1 MMRSLAIRLL
11 GPIQI
16 SLHGEPL
23 SELRSNKA
31 LALLAYLAVESD
43 RAHRREKLAGM
54 LWPDYTESS
63 ARANLRRALADLR
76 QAIGDDAA
84 RPPYLN
90 ATRQTIQFNPTSD
103 AWVDVTAFTGLVT
116 RTFHEQ
122 TVDQLE
128 EAVALYRGPFLE
140 HFSVPDSAGFEEWVL
155 LTRERLQ
162 RRTLETLLRLA
173 SDYEEQGEY
182 KRALRHARR
191 MVELDPWQERAQ
203 RAVMRLLALNGQRVA
218 ALAHYESYRQ
228 ELAEELNTQ
237 PSKQT
242 RELYECLREEG
253 WPSAATAGLALPAR
267 KPKDMGG
274 ECPYRG
280 LGAFRE
286 QDAPFF
292 FGRERFTLLLRD
304 AVERQP
310 FVAVIGSS
318 GSGKSSVV
326 FAGLLPQLRDDIG
339 DAWLITSCR
348 PGEQPFHALAA
359 ALLPLLEPPSTE
371 ADRLIE
377 ARKLAAAWL
386 ERDHTLL
393 RTVGRVEE
401 NHPQEPLLLVID
413 QFEEL
418 YTLCPE
424 PERRQR
430 FLDLVLAAGRAGQNR
445 PASPLVLLV
454 TLRAD
459 FMGQALAYRP
469 FADALQAGSLLLGPM
484 HRDELRAAVARPAQK
499 QGAAFEPGLVDRILD
514 DVGEEPGNL
523 PLLEF
528 ALTLLWE
535 ETDDGWLTHETY
547 EALGRV
553 EGALARY
560 AEQLFVG
567 LAPDDQ
573 ARVRRILVQLVQPG
587 EGTEDTRRVATRAE
601 VGEANWLLT
610 RHLADK
616 RLVVTGRDAAGNEIV
631 EVAHEALIENWGR
644 FQDWL
649 EADRAFRTW
658 QERLRAALRQWEV
671 SAKDEGALLHGAPLA
686 QAEEW
691 LAAREDVLSQA
702 ERTFIRASIS
712 LRERRV
718 AQREAQRQ
726 RQLAAERRARRLF
739 GALAGVLAVA
749 TVVAL
754 ILTSFSVR
762 QRRQALEAYS
772 LTLAANARQV
782 LNDGDATAGLTL
794 ALAANRIDD
803 PPREAQRVLLEAALA
818 PGARW
823 RAQVETLFEGTTGPA
838 TALDIGPDG
847 RTALAGLADGSIV
860 VWNLETKKEIAR
872 LRGHTAQVNAVVF
885 GPDGRTALSGGD
897 DARVILWD
905 VKRGEALQRFD
916 GHTGVVRAVE
926 ISPDGHTAVSGGFAG
941 ESFLQPGELI
951 LWDLETG
958 QETRRFVGH
967 DFGVVAVEFTPD
979 GRALL
984 ASSGDAELFSEKLSE
999 ETEEPGLVA
1008 VDLILWDVGT
1018 GEIIRRFEALG
1029 DDAYSLSISSHG
1041 QHALAGSFYN
1051 NVLVRWDLETGERIE
1066 TLEGHQ
1072 AGVRAVAFGPY
1083 GRRAVSASDD
1093 DSLILWDLS
1102 SGRRLARLNAHRS
1115 HVLDLALIPDGRTA
1129 LSSSRDGG
1137 VIMWDLVDA
1146 AEVRR
1151 LAGHDDMVWD
1161 VALTPD
1167 GKQALSCS
1175 GAASPSVPVQD
1186 ASIRLWNLETGEQT
1200 EVFELPVNVVFQVAI
1215 SSDGRTALVATNEPF
1230 IRVWDLSAWQEVGR
1244 LEGHAGP
1251 VTGVEFT
1258 PDGERALSVSVTGT
1272 LILWDVP
1279 RRQIIHRFGG
1289 HGEDLWAVTIS
1300 PDGRTAVSD
1309 SGDSSMVL
1317 WDLETGQ
1324 EIRSFVREDRPAK
1337 MGSTGHAFLPDGR
1350 TVLSCEGDSSL
1361 IEWDLETGKEVQRLG
1376 QHAGLRTRVIV
1387 SRDGRLALSSSMN
1400 GSLMLWDLESGEL
1413 IRRSEVHG
1421 TIFDITLAADG
1432 QSVFFG
1438 SSDTTIVQ
1446 WRFQAPSFD
1455 ELTAWVAA
1463 NRCLPELTCAE
1474 REMYQ
1479 IEPLCESG
1487 GEGQATQP

>member
-1 MMRSLAIRLL
+1 LL
-11 GPIQI
+11 C
-16 SLHGEPL
+16 
-23 SELRSNKA
+23 
-31 LALLAYLAVESD
+31 
-43 RAHRREKLAGM
+43 
-54 LWPDYTESS
+54 
-63 ARANLRRALADLR
+63 
-76 QAIGDDAA
+76 
-84 RPPYLN
+84 
-90 ATRQTIQFNPTSD
+90 
-103 AWVDVTAFTGLVT
+103 
-116 RTFHEQ
+116 
-122 TVDQLE
+122 
-128 EAVALYRGPFLE
+128 
-140 HFSVPDSAGFEEWVL
+140 
-155 LTRERLQ
+155 
-162 RRTLETLLRLA
+162 LA

-182 KRALRHARR
+182 ERALRHARR
-191 MVELDPWQERAQ
+191 MVELDPWQGRAQ

-242 RELYECLREEG
+242 RELYECLREER
-253 WPSAATAGLALPAR
+253 WPSAAIGGLAPPAR
-267 KPKDMGG
+267 KPKDSGG

-280 LGAFRE
+280 LGTFRE
-286 QDAPFF
+286 QDSPFF

-304 AVERQP
+304 AVERRP

-326 FAGLLPQLRDDIG
+326 FAGLLPQLRDDVG

-371 ADRLIE
+371 TDHVIE

-386 ERDHTLL
+386 EGDQTLL
-393 RTVGRVEE
+393 QTVGRVEE
-401 NHPQEPLLLVID
+401 NHRQEPLLLVID

-430 FLDLVLAAGRAGQNR
+430 FLDLLLAAGRAGQDR
-445 PASPLVLLV
+445 PASPFGLLV

-528 ALTLLWE
+528 ALTLLW
-535 ETDDGWLTHETY
+535 DRSLTHETY
-547 EALGRV
+547 EALGGV

-560 AEQLFVG
+560 AEQVFSDLDAAEQSKV
-567 LAPDDQ
+567 P
-573 ARVRRILVQLVQPG
+573 RILTQLVQPG
-587 EGTEDTRRVATRAE
+587 EGTGDTRRAATRAQ
-601 VGEANWLLT
+601 VGEANWPLT
-610 RHLADK
+610 RRLADK
-616 RLVVTGRDAAGNEIV
+616 RLVVTGRNAAGNEIV
-631 EVAHEALIENWGR
+631 ELAHEALIENWGR
-644 FQDWL
+644 LQDWL

-671 SAKDEGALLHGAPLA
+671 SGKDEGALLHGAPLA

-691 LAAREDVLSQA
+691 LAAQEDMLSQA
-702 ERTFIRASIS
+702 EKTFIRASIS
-712 LRERRV
+712 LRERRKS
-718 AQREAQRQ
+718 ARDAQRQ
-726 RQLAAERRARRLF
+726 RQLAAERCARRLF

-754 ILTSFSVR
+754 ILTFFSVR
-762 QRRQALEAYS
+762 QRRQALEAHS
-772 LTLAANARQV
+772 LSLAANARQV
-782 LNDGDATAGLTL
+782 LNDGDATTGL
-794 ALAANRIDD
+794 ALAMAANRITD
-803 PPREAQRVLLEAALA
+803 PPREAQRLLLEAAYS

-823 RAQVETLFEGTTGPA
+823 RAQVESLFEGTMGPA

-847 RTALAGLADGSIV
+847 RTALTGLADGSIA
-860 VWNLETKKEIAR
+860 VWNLDTKAEIAR
-872 LRGHTAQVNAVVF
+872 LRGHTAQVNAVVI
-885 GPDGRTALSGGD
+885 GPGGGTALSGGD
-897 DARVILWD
+897 DGRVIMWD
-905 VKRGEALQRFD
+905 ISSAEALRRLD
-916 GHTGVVRAVE
+916 GHTGVVRAVD
-926 ISPDGHTAVSGGFAG
+926 IGPGGRTAVSGGFAG
-941 ESFLQPGELI
+941 ESVLEPGELI
-951 LWDLETG
+951 LWNLETG
-958 QETRRFVGH
+958 QEKRRFVGH
-967 DFGVVAVEFTPD
+967 AFGVVAAEFTPD
-979 GRALL
+979 GSALL
-984 ASSGDAELFSEKLSE
+984 ASSGDAEVFSEELSE
-999 ETEEPGLVA
+999 DTAEPGFVA
-1008 VDLILWDVGT
+1008 VDFILWNVRT
-1018 GEIIRRFEALG
+1018 GEIIRRLEAMVN
-1029 DDAYSLSISSHG
+1029 DAYSLSISPEGH
-1041 QHALAGSFYN
+1041 HALAGSFYN
-1051 NVLVRWDLETGERIE
+1051 NVLVRWDLGTGERIE
-1066 TLEGHQ
+1066 TLEGHE
-1072 AGVRAVAFGPY
+1072 AGVREVSFGPH
-1083 GRRAVSASDD
+1083 GRRAVSVSDD
-1093 DSLILWDLS
+1093 DSVILWDLS
-1102 SGRRLARLNAHRS
+1102 SAQPLARLNAHRS
-1115 HVLDLALIPDGRTA
+1115 NVLALALVPDGRTA

-1137 VIMWDLVDA
+1137 VIVWDLVDA
-1146 AEVRR
+1146 AEMGR
-1151 LAGHDDMVWD
+1151 LAGHEDMVWD

-1167 GKQALSCS
+1167 GEQALSSS

-1200 EVFELPVNVVFQVAI
+1200 EASELPVDVIFQVAI
-1215 SSDGRTALVATNEPF
+1215 SPDGRTALVATNEPF

-1258 PDGERALSVSVTGT
+1258 PDSERALSVCVDGT
-1272 LILWDVP
+1272 LILWDIP

-1289 HGEDLWAVTIS
+1289 HGQDLWAVTIS

-1337 MGSTGHAFLPDGR
+1337 MGSSGHAFLPDGG
-1350 TVLSCEGDSSL
+1350 TVLSCEGDGFL
-1361 IEWDLETGKEVQRLG
+1361 IEWDLETGREVRRLG
-1376 QHAGLRTRVIV
+1376 QHAGLRTRVVV
-1387 SRDGRLALSSSMN
+1387 SPDGRLALSGSMN

-1413 IRRSEVHG
+1413 IRRSEGHG
-1421 TIFDITLAADG
+1421 TIFDMALAPDG

-1446 WRFQAPSFD
+1446 WRFDAPSFD
-1455 ELTAWVAA
+1455 ELRTWVAA
-1463 NRCLPELTCAE
+1463 NRYLPGLTCAE
-1474 REMYQ
+1474 RETYL
-1479 IEPLCESG
+1479 IEPLCEST
-1487 GEGQATQP
+1487 GER